1 MKPLSFLK
9 ISLLSNLLFAQV
21 TLTQEQVVN
30 ISNKIDSLQTLDSL
44 NISIISD
51 YEGIIKDYDLKIS
64 TDSLMIVELESQIKT
79 YEETVGLFEKKVK
92 IVKLKWYE
100 NKYLWMI
107 AGAVPSYYIGK
118 LVEKVDLK
126 DVVSA

>member
-1 MKPLSFLK
+1 MKLQSFLK

-51 YEGIIKDYDLKIS
+51 YEGIIKDYDLKIL

-79 YEETVGLFEKKVK
+79 NEDSIELLEDKVK
-92 IVKLKWYE
+92 LVKPRWY
-100 NKYLWMI
+100 
-107 AGAVPSYYIGK
+107 
-118 LVEKVDLK
+118 D
-126 DVVSA
+126 